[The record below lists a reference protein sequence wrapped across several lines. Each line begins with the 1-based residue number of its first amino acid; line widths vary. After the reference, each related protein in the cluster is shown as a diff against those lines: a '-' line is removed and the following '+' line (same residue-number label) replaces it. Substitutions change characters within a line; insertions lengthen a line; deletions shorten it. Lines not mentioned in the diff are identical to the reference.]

1 MDIEPE
7 IIHLHILSQHSEWR
21 NRGIEENW
29 QLSSLIFGANQLV
42 RPKTL
47 KQDEFLPPVINAGFS
62 VINAKQNL
70 NNMEDNIEIEME
82 I

>member
-29 QLSSLIFGANQLV
+29 QLSSLIFGANQLL

-47 KQDEFLPPVINAGFS
+47 KQDDFIPVP
-62 VINAKQNL
+62 Q
-70 NNMEDNIEIEME
+70 
-82 I
+82 